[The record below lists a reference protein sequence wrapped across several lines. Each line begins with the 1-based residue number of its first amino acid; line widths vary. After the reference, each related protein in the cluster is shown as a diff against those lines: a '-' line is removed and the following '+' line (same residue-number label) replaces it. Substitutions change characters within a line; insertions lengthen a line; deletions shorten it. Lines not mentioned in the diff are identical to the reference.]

1 MLCDECNRGFHIFC
15 LVPPLLEIP
24 KEAWF
29 CDDCKRHSLE
39 EKNDEDEEESLRI
52 KKYKEMKMS
61 IVESETKKRK
71 EHLNEEDNSDLED
84 EGILKKNL
92 IL

>member
-29 CDDCKRHSLE
+29 CDDCNRHSLE
-39 EKNDEDEEESLRI
+39 EKFDDDEEESLRI